1 MVVCRLY
8 PKCLTLHVYGYRV
21 YLLSTF
27 GLTGGRVYVN
37 GGVSLVPQVSD
48 PMYGLECIRCQHVD
62 IMQCHTCSPPCT
74 FWVLCVY
81 CNTQEEHTKWGGN
94 LQNSV

>member
-27 GLTGGRVYVN
+27 GLTGGRVYV
-37 GGVSLVPQVSD
+37 SPVPQVSD
-48 PMYGLECIRCQHVD
+48 PACLECIRCQHVD
-62 IMQCHTCSPPCT
+62 IMQCHA
-74 FWVLCVY
+74 VLHILGFVCIL
-81 CNTQEEHTKWGGN
+81 QHTRGSHKMGRKPAKQY
-94 LQNSV
+94 LTYS